1 MNGSHGS
8 LRELLAIYALDALED
23 DEVAEVEAHVAECHP
38 CRQELDE
45 HRAVASLIGAQ
56 SVEADVP
63 ESLWHRV
70 RTERTPAQ
78 PKPLRFRRLPML
90 VTAGVAAAMLVLV
103 VVQTSRLSTAQTE
116 LIAMQE
122 RLERVETAIA
132 AGDWSDAAQIAASMP
147 TARSVALTGEAET
160 AITLLPDGTGF
171 VTHSS
176 LVDLP
181 NDQTYQLWIVQ
192 RGEVVSAGLLRD
204 GEVGSA
210 FRYDPS
216 TLEGLVVT
224 AEDAAGVVVSDGPAV
239 AAWFVD
245 A

>member
-1 MNGSHGS
+1 MTRSHES
-8 LRELLAIYALDALED
+8 IRELLAIYALDALD
-23 DEVAEVEAHVAECHP
+23 GDEVAEVEAHVAECDS

-63 ESLWHRV
+63 ESLWRRV
-70 RTERTPAQ
+70 RTEIIPA
-78 PKPLRFRRLPML
+78 PPIPLRPRRFPML
-90 VTAGVAAAMLVLV
+90 VTAGVAAAMLALV
-103 VVQTSRLSTAQTE
+103 VIQTSRLSTAQTE
-116 LIAMQE
+116 LVAMQE

-132 AGDWSDAAQIAASMP
+132 AGDWSSAAEIAASMP
-147 TARSVALTGEAET
+147 AARSVALTGDAET
-160 AITLLPDGTGF
+160 EVTLLPDGTGF

-176 LVDLP
+176 LADLP
-181 NDQTYQLWIVQ
+181 NDRTYQLWIVQ
-192 RGEVVSAGLLRD
+192 RGEAVSAGLLRD

-239 AAWFVD
+239 AAWFD

>member
-1 MNGSHGS
+1 MSRPHETIQ
-8 LRELLAIYALDALED
+8 ELLAIHALDALEV
-23 DEVAEVEAHVAECHP
+23 DEIVEVDTHVAKCVG
-38 CRQELDE
+38 CRMELDE

-70 RTERTPAQ
+70 RTEISPAE
-78 PKPLRFRRLPML
+78 PTPLRPRRLPL
-90 VTAGVAAAMLVLV
+90 LIVSGVAAAMLSLV
-103 VVQTSRLSTAQTE
+103 VVQTSRLSTAQVE
-116 LIAMQE
+116 LVAMQE
-122 RLERVETAIA
+122 RLEQVETAIA
-132 AGDWSDAAQIAASMP
+132 AGDWRDAAQIAASMP
-147 TARSVALTGEAET
+147 DARSVALTGDAET
-160 AITLLPDGTGF
+160 GITLLPDGTGF

-176 LVDLP
+176 LADLP
-181 NDQTYQLWIVQ
+181 NGQTYQLWIIQ

-210 FRYDPS
+210 FRFDPS

-224 AEDAAGVVVSDGPAV
+224 AEVAAGVVVSDGPAV
-239 AAWFVD
+239 AAWFD